1 MEETI
6 EWDLLEHELVGDV
19 RSTRIRIRWDDGSEE
34 VRDLTTIYYR
44 REPYTNINVV
54 LRRGP
59 RFEAK

>member
-34 VRDLTTIYYR
+34 VRDLTTFFCG
-44 REPYTNINVV
+44 REPQTNINIV
-54 LRRGP
+54 LRKGP